1 MDNQQIERIKNMLVH
16 MVKSRISQIEQKGEI
31 CEQDQQWFAHQAK
44 RMNFLANAFGQENF
58 DEYVQIV
65 GLGAMIHNASVFTSW
80 KKDAK
85 DVITLLKWVQ
95 SNL

>member
-1 MDNQQIERIKNMLVH
+1 MDNQQINRIKNTLVN
-16 MVKSRISQIEQKGEI
+16 MVKNRISEIEQKGEI
-31 CEQDQQWFAHQAK
+31 DEKDHQWFARQAK

-58 DEYVQIV
+58 DEYVVIV

-85 DVITLLKWVQ
+85 DVITLLNWVKSQ
-95 SNL
+95 M